1 MRSDRTIRDAQYET
15 EAVLDSYFYHNN
27 IGPFIGIRLC
37 QRFGFSNPSPN
48 FVERI
53 TKAFETGTFTPTNG
67 GGPSFGSGKYGDL
80 AAMVAAVLLDEE
92 ATTDYLD
99 MDPSHGSVRE
109 PLLKYIHVLRSLE
122 FKSFGD
128 LNLPFIELSKL
139 DEKIGQ
145 MAHAIPTV
153 FSFFLTDYSPPG
165 VVSNAGLVSPEAQ
178 LLTTPKTVA
187 LMNGLYSLIKS
198 GLTFCNYGFSVKVP
212 GVCSDATDGGYG
224 ASSGKLEYVPPTDI
238 GEALEEMFGILT
250 AGRMTETN
258 ADIISNIVNEV
269 AANDLGKAMR
279 LAQQLIVST
288 PEFHANSIP
297 DTVAIARPVAPTPS
311 EPTKAYKAVIH
322 FMLAG
327 GVDSFQLL
335 VPHSGC
341 EGKDLYEEY
350 KSVRGSIALNKDK
363 LKQIDVEGQVCTTF
377 GLHNKMP
384 FLKDLYDDKHLVF
397 VANVGVMTKDG
408 LTKEN
413 HRDETVTRL
422 FAHDAMQREIK
433 TLDPHVEFLGTSPLG
448 RFADAVTDEYA
459 VRACAI
465 DTTVEALTG
474 RIGVA
479 PPVYS
484 VDKGGAIPYNEEES
498 IEGMEAVVR
507 SLNGESGVRTGLF
520 SEVFSKSFMGAIDQS
535 ELLVQTLENTEL
547 TEDFESSSTGKKL
560 EVLAKMIKARRSMGA
575 ERDVFYVEMGGFDTH
590 DNVINRLDDQFTEL
604 NAALKTFVKELKEQE
619 VWESVTIIET
629 SDFGRTLSPNT
640 KKGTDHAWGGNMFVM
655 GGGLDGGKILGEFP
669 RDLALGSELV
679 VGRGRMIP
687 TTPFDSVFKAVA
699 EWFGVPVSKMKDV
712 LPNIDSFVGRP
723 LLTKV
728 DLYGGSSEED
738 A

>member
-99 MDPSHGSVRE
+99 MDPTHGSLRE
-109 PLLKYIHVLRSLE
+109 PLLRYIHVLRSLE
-122 FKSFGD
+122 FKSFED
-128 LNLPFIELSKL
+128 LNLPFIELDRL

-153 FSFFLTDYSPPG
+153 FSFFLPDHSPPG
-165 VVSNAGLVSPEAQ
+165 VVSSAGLASPEAQ

-187 LMNGLYSLIKS
+187 LMNGLYSLLKS
-198 GLTFCNYGFSVKVP
+198 GLTYCQYGFSTKTP
-212 GVCSDATDGGYG
+212 GFCSDATDGEYG
-224 ASSGKLEYVPPTDI
+224 ASSGKLEYVPPMNVDD
-238 GEALEEMFGILT
+238 ALEELFGMLT

-258 ADIISNIVNEV
+258 AAIIKNTVQAMASE
-269 AANDLGKAMR
+269 DPDKAMR
-279 LAQQLIVST
+279 LAQQLTVST

-297 DTVAIARPVAPTPS
+297 NTVATARPISSTADTAKKP
-311 EPTKAYKAVIH
+311 YKAVIH

-327 GVDSFQLL
+327 GVDSYQLL

-341 EGKDLYEEY
+341 EEKDMYEEY
-350 KSVRGSIALNKDK
+350 KKVRSSIALDQTK
-363 LKQIDVEGQVCTTF
+363 LEQIDVTGQVCTKF
-377 GLHNKMP
+377 GLHNKMK
-384 FLKDLYDDKHLVF
+384 FLKDLYDDKDLVF

-413 HRDETVTRL
+413 HRDETATRL
-422 FAHDAMQREIK
+422 FAHDAMQQEIK

-448 RFADAVTDEYA
+448 RFADAITDEYA

-465 DTTVEALTG
+465 DTNIEPLTG
-474 RIGVA
+474 RISVGT
-479 PPVYS
+479 PVYS
-484 VDKGGAIPYNEEES
+484 VDAGGAIPYNEQAS
-498 IEGMEAVVR
+498 IEGMTDVVR
-507 SLNGESGVRTGLF
+507 SLNGQSEIGTGLF
-520 SEVFSKSFMGAIDQS
+520 SEFFSEAFMGAIDQS
-535 ELLVQTLENTEL
+535 EVLVETLENTQV
-547 TEDFESSSTGKKL
+547 TEDFPESKTGEKL
-560 EVLAKMIKARRSMGA
+560 KILARMIKARQSMGA
-575 ERDVFYVEMGGFDTH
+575 ERDLFYVEMGGFDTH
-590 DNVINRLDDQFTEL
+590 DNVVDRLNGRFDEL
-604 NAALKTFVKELKEQE
+604 NGALKAFVNELKEQN
-619 VWESVTIIET
+619 VWNNVTIIET
-629 SDFGRTLSPNT
+629 SDFGRTLSVNT

-655 GGGLDGGKILGEFP
+655 GGGLNGGKILGEYP
-669 RDLALGSELV
+669 RDIALGSELV
-679 VGRGRMIP
+679 IGRGRLIP

-699 EWFGVPVSKMKDV
+699 EWFGVPSSKMKDV
-712 LPNIDSFVGRP
+712 LPNLDSFTERP
-723 LLTKV
+723 LLSEA
-728 DLYGGSSEED
+728 DLYGVSSEEEF
-738 A
+738 